1 MAQLDAT
8 APEPTERG
16 PLFYIGAG
24 SLLFAT
30 FVETFAVIGRH
41 VGIPLV
47 GALELMQASILFLS
61 CTAMVAATINQ
72 SHASVTLV
80 ISRVGPGWQRL
91 LHSFS
96 CLLSAVFFTAIA
108 AGSVWVLSETWY
120 DHEASELLR
129 IPFRPLRMISI
140 VATVAIIVIF
150 LRDMFRSRR
159 IAS

>member
-1 MAQLDAT
+1 MAQLDTT
-8 APEPTERG
+8 APEATERG

-24 SLLFAT
+24 TLLFAT

-47 GALELMQASILFLS
+47 GALELMQASILLLS
-61 CTAMVAATINQ
+61 CTAMVAATLNQ

-80 ISRVGPGWQRL
+80 VSRVGPTWQRL
-91 LHSFS
+91 LNIFS
-96 CLLSAVFFTAIA
+96 CVLSAVFFMAIA
-108 AGSVWVLSETWY
+108 AGSLWVLAESWH

-129 IPFRPLRMISI
+129 IPFRPLRIIS
-140 VATVAIIVIF
+140 VLAAVAIAIIF

-159 IAS
+159 AAS